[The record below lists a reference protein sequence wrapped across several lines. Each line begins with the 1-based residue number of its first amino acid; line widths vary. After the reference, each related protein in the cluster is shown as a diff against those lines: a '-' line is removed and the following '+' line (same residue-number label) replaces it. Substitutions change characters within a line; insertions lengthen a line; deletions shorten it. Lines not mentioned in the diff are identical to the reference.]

1 MASPNRLRRR
11 YADMTPAAARL
22 KPTAAAIRR
31 DGVVPG
37 RTDVGEAPGLQ
48 VCHPP
53 RHVCDST
60 RLNSKALPVKV
71 LLETG
76 PSTWFRASAPPG
88 LRSTLGEITGA
99 KGRGGGE
106 KEKKVAQRAGHQRS
120 SRPALVVAWPPRCR
134 LSISTSTRWPDLD
147 RRRDETIARGRGA
160 AVRAANSARG

>member
-1 MASPNRLRRR
+1 
-11 YADMTPAAARL
+11 MTPAAARL

-37 RTDVGEAPGLQ
+37 RTDVGEAPCLQ

-106 KEKKVAQRAGHQRS
+106 KKRKCLNVQDTSALLDQRS
-120 SRPALVVAWPPRCR
+120 SSRGRHAADYRYRRRPAGL
-134 LSISTSTRWPDLD
+134 T
-147 RRRDETIARGRGA
+147 
-160 AVRAANSARG
+160 